1 MWGISLTCTVTGI
14 PLLGSWAVFKI
25 TLVDDSLGDY
35 NITNILAMII
45 IHERGIP
52 FSTNHWTWVY
62 IVNDLWPWVPHHP
75 DVLLF
80 EFPLYPSVAINIG
93 CSMLTPFYCIE
104 NVAILSLSFKPSPA
118 WYPSSHY
125 QIAYVEVSQ
134 VMEVIIQCYYSS

>member
-1 MWGISLTCTVTGI
+1 MEISLISIERCLLDAWLMLCSGI
-14 PLLGSWAVFKI
+14 IL
-25 TLVDDSLGDY
+25 
-35 NITNILAMII
+35 TNILGKNT

-118 WYPSSHY
+118 
-125 QIAYVEVSQ
+125 
-134 VMEVIIQCYYSS
+134 